1 MDKALKYKIIIFVVA
16 LFFVFL
22 IPNGIEKQSQ
32 IQKIAIVSGI
42 GIDKSEKGLTLS
54 AQVLVPEPSTNYSPN
69 QTVYNAEEENLAKA
83 ISALELK
90 IGQELGL
97 SHCFIIVIGDDM
109 FDEDI
114 INTLDYLMRSN
125 IMDNNTSIIHTDKK
139 AQEIL
144 EISSKL
150 SKSDLNNL
158 QNIAKFSHDHYD
170 SVSTNLI
177 NIFNDY
183 LSNCPYTIMG
193 SITIEDK
200 KDNSSSSSN
209 QDQQQPQKLEQNE
222 ENKKSLSNNGDAI
235 VLKKGKKIATLKK
248 EEIDNFSWLDK
259 KSQKGHLIIKNYCD
273 NNINSSDISLK
284 ITHEKASFSPE
295 LKNDTP
301 IIKANISFEYIIE
314 SIENKN
320 GNKQSVQE
328 NFFNN
333 EFKTAVENTIKTKIE
348 KALSLLKEKNFDII
362 NAYNIFNNK
371 FNKKWKNY
379 INNLENPDDYIKN
392 LQIVVNVN
400 LKTKL

>member
-114 INTLDYLMRSN
+114 TNTLDYLMRSN

-183 LSNCPYTIMG
+183 LSDCPYTIMG
-193 SITIEDK
+193 SITVEDK
-200 KDNSSSSSN
+200 KDNSSSSN
-209 QDQQQPQKLEQNE
+209 QNQQQPQKSEQNE

-248 EEIDNFSWLDK
+248 EEIDNFSWLDN

-273 NNINSSDISLK
+273 NNIDGSDISLK

-320 GNKQSVQE
+320 ENKQSVQE

-348 KALSLLKEKNFDII
+348 KALSLSKEKNFDII

-379 INNLENPDDYIKN
+379 INSLENPDDYIKN